1 MLCNNRISCQRLP
14 SEYSLCSPPG
24 IGFACIATIRR
35 ERLDWL
41 IPLSASHLRSILKS
55 WTEHDNRGRPHMS
68 LGPDVPDPP
77 ADLAQIPHEN
87 SRHYVDRRLVV
98 HAKTILGGLHHEYS
112 LVAAG
117 T

>member
-1 MLCNNRISCQRLP
+1 
-14 SEYSLCSPPG
+14 
-24 IGFACIATIRR
+24 
-35 ERLDWL
+35 
-41 IPLSASHLRSILKS
+41 
-55 WTEHDNRGRPHMS
+55 MS

-87 SRHYVDRRLVV
+87 SRHHVDRRLVV